1 MAWFSLDGETK
12 NPLERRWC
20 EALGGGRGDRK
31 VLRWK
36 SDSTDVCDLGESYNS
51 FEAQFSPLSRSSW
64 EFICP
69 DASLQGGNE
78 IMYLGCNMKHAVYHT
93 REDILRSSVTL
104 KFSPHLPTAW

>member
-12 NPLERRWC
+12 KPTGGNWCVKHWVER
-20 EALGGGRGDRK
+20 RGDRK
-31 VLRWK
+31 VLHWK
-36 SDSTDVCDLGESYNS
+36 SDSTDVCDLGESCNS
-51 FEAQFSPLSRSSW
+51 FEAQFSPLSSSW

-78 IMYLGCNMKHAVYHT
+78 IMYLRCNMKHAVYHT
-93 REDILRSSVTL
+93 KEDILRSSVTL